1 MLRETELVKSK
12 NGSGLKGHSPQID
25 ERKQK
30 QKLGRVMVTGATN
43 RIW

>member
-30 QKLGRVMVTGATN
+30 QKLGQDMVTGATN